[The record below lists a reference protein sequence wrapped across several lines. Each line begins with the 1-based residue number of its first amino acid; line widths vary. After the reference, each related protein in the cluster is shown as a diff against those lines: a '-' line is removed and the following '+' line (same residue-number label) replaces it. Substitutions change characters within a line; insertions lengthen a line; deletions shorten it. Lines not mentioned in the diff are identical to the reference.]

1 MSRIDGAGR
10 SNSAGNASEAVREDA
25 RSVDPE
31 AERRAAEA
39 VAEQRRNARFGNADG
54 LRPLSRAGDAC
65 TAPNARTDAA
75 RAKASAARAGA
86 VPPPEREPAS
96 IEGLATEVV
105 RLRTEKARTT
115 DPGEVRALSQK
126 IAALSSQWCEEARAR
141 GMKPPSESFDPF
153 LASDAELAS
162 ALLWTEVGNAYP
174 VSALTDGGAR
184 FQRELRLALVVRSPA
199 LLGDAVAG
207 GKGGSELLG
216 AMYKELRRLGDDRPC
231 TSNDTVESLAARRAE
246 ILRQRASG
254 GLVKELEDARRQVTI
269 GLDGHV
275 GTAEQVINYEIEQGI
290 IAANP
295 GSLLGAIG
303 AGIAASMGGD
313 IEDMRRAGRAGNA
326 AEGLGGIR
334 NPNVAKRKALDA
346 IQPNVSARRAVVQ

>member
-1 MSRIDGAGR
+1 MSRIEGAGR

-39 VAEQRRNARFGNADG
+39 VAEQRRNAHFGGVDG
-54 LRPLSRAGDAC
+54 SRPRSRTGDAR
-65 TAPNARTDAA
+65 TPPSAGKDGAGANAGP
-75 RAKASAARAGA
+75 ARAGA
-86 VPPPEREPAS
+86 VAPPERKSAS
-96 IEGLATEVV
+96 IERLATEVV
-105 RLRTEKARTT
+105 RHRVEKATTT
-115 DPGEVRALSQK
+115 DPGEVRALTQK

-153 LASDAELAS
+153 RASDAELAS

-174 VSALTDGGAR
+174 VSALADGGAR
-184 FQRELRLALVVRSPA
+184 FQREIHLALVVRSPA
-199 LLGDAVAG
+199 LLREAVAS
-207 GKGGSELLG
+207 GKADAELLG

-246 ILRQRASG
+246 ILRQRANA
-254 GLVKELEDARRQVTI
+254 GLVKEREDARRQVTI

-295 GSLLGAIG
+295 GSLLGTIG
-303 AGIAASMGGD
+303 AGISASMGGD

-326 AEGLGGIR
+326 AEGLAGIVK
-334 NPNVAKRKALDA
+334 PNVAKQKVLDS